1 MRNRRGINNLGIN
14 NLGINNLGINNS
26 VSAGVLPAPRYR
38 YELCVPDATV
48 APLSGNRGQPS

>member
-14 NLGINNLGINNS
+14 NLGINNS
-26 VSAGVLPAPRYR
+26 ASAGVLPAPRYR